1 MLLSSPL
8 QTWRRSSDQVQ
19 LIAESLQSISREWM
33 EFARSR
39 LERNLAHFDELARC
53 RTPQD
58 LAAVKSEAV
67 RDNLEGA

>member
-1 MLLSSPL
+1 
-8 QTWRRSSDQVQ
+8 
-19 LIAESLQSISREWM
+19 M